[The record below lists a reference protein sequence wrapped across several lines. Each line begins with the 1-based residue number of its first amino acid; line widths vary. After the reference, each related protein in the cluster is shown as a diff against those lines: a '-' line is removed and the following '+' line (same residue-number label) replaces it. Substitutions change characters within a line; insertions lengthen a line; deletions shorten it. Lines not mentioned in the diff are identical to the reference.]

1 MFTNNRLLYFSLVMF
16 IVSLT
21 LILLIQLN
29 HIMLTKIKVQ
39 DKELEHLKL
48 IKKLG
53 ESNFAA

>member
-1 MFTNNRLLYFSLVMF
+1 MFTNNRLLHFSLVMF
-16 IVSLT
+16 KVSLT
-21 LILLIQLN
+21 LIFLIQLN